1 MRLVLRT
8 LGLMALLLVS
18 PAIAWAQVT
27 LAGVVTDNSGA
38 VLPGVT
44 VEASSSA
51 LIEKVRTAVTDGSGR
66 YRIESLQPGTYAVT
80 FSLAGFAPQK
90 RDGVILTGSG
100 VITIN
105 GELRVGGVQETITVT
120 GESPIVDVAS
130 TKRELTLDNETM
142 RSLPSV
148 RSYSYLLNTVPGM
161 TSNITDVN
169 TGPVFAIFPVHGGRG
184 VESRLTVEGMNIS
197 NPPGGNQPPNYTAD
211 IGNAQ
216 EVSVLT
222 SGGLGE
228 AETAGVQMNIV
239 PKQGGNTMS
248 GLVAGSG
255 FSKAMQSNNYTEEL
269 RLKGAG
275 TPNPT
280 YHVYDFNAAVGGPII
295 KDKLWYYMSV
305 RQQGSRRNIL
315 NVYYN
320 QNVGNASQFYY
331 SPDFSKPAY
340 YDRMW
345 ENYTP
350 RITYQATQKNK
361 LTFSWDEQPVCRTC
375 TGTANFS
382 GSPGATT
389 APDAD
394 GHGEFSPQRIQTAR
408 WTSPMTNKLL
418 LEAGLG
424 NTYYQWGVRELVPN
438 PGRNLVRITDNAT
451 IINQTGSVGAMT
463 YRSQNWLVNKTDG
476 ANWFLYSSYITGSHS
491 LKFGYQGNW
500 WKDDRAEFTND
511 QSLAYTLTG
520 GARAADGTFI
530 PSRPSL
536 ITEYANP
543 YFNNARAMMNS
554 FFAQDQWTLKRLTL
568 QGALRYDHPWSWFP
582 AVDQPKSRFFPG
594 VHFDQADGV
603 TGYHDITPRVGA
615 AYDVFGNGKTALKVN
630 LGKYLQGASVGN
642 LLSQANPSLR
652 IPGGATA
659 GFANPSV
666 TRSWIDANR
675 DFVPQCDLTIP
686 GPQNLAA
693 NLVTPLDPTVD
704 SCGQISN
711 LLFGS
716 NQFVGATID
725 PQLTHGW
732 GIRPSDWS
740 FGASIQQEI
749 LPRASVE
756 VGYYRRVFTMFT
768 TGGVVND
775 DLNIGPS
782 DMTAFMVNVPTD
794 SLGRLPNGNSQQVGP
809 LFNKTPAAATRPQNL
824 LLRST
829 KDIGDDRRVFNGVDV
844 TFNVRNVKGVTFSG
858 GTSTGKVENDWCDIR
873 NAVPENG
880 NFATNP
886 YCNVSSPFQTSFN
899 GQASYVIPRADVL
912 VSTVYRDRPILN
924 GTPNNAST
932 DQLGGSL
939 PANFSINPASATDAT
954 AQAIAQQIGRPL
966 TGGLITVNVVAPGT
980 FYPGRN
986 RQLDLSFKKIV
997 RLGRQ
1002 RLTGGLDVYNVMN
1015 QNTVLFYNTTFVPN
1029 VAGYLAPFAYMNP
1042 RVFRLAAEYSW

>member
-44 VEASSSA
+44 VEASSPA
-51 LIEKVRTAVTDGSGR
+51 QIEKVRTAVTDGSGR

-80 FSLAGFAPQK
+80 FSLSGFSAQK
-90 RDGVILTGSG
+90 RDGVILSGSG
-100 VITIN
+100 VVTVN
-105 GELRVGGVQETITVT
+105 GDLRVGGVQETITVT
-120 GESPIVDVAS
+120 GQTPVVDIAS

-248 GLVAGSG
+248 GLIAGSG
-255 FSKAMQSNNYTEEL
+255 FSKGMQSNNYTEEL

-305 RQQGSRRNIL
+305 REQGSRRNIL

-320 QNVGNASQFYY
+320 QNAGNASQFFYN
-331 SPDFSKPAY
+331 PDFSKPAY

-375 TGTANFS
+375 SGTANFS

-394 GHGEFSPQRIQTAR
+394 GHGEFSPQRVQTAR
-408 WTSPMTNKLL
+408 WTSPWTNKLL

-424 NTYYQWGVRELVPN
+424 NTYYQWGVRELDPN
-438 PGRNLVRITDNAT
+438 PGRNLVRITDTAT
-451 IINQTGSVGAMT
+451 IINQTGSVGTMT

-491 LKFGYQGNW
+491 MKFGYQGNW
-500 WKDDRAEFTND
+500 WKDDRAEYTND
-511 QSLAYTLTG
+511 QSLAYTFTG
-520 GARAADGTFI
+520 GGRNPDGTF
-530 PSRPSL
+530 RPSTPSS

-582 AVDQPKSRFFPG
+582 AVDQPRGRFFPG

-603 TGYHDITPRVGA
+603 TGYNDITPRMGA
-615 AYDVFGNGKTALKVN
+615 AYDVLGNGKTALKVN
-630 LGKYLQGASVGN
+630 VGKYLQGASVGN
-642 LLSQANPSLR
+642 LLSGANPSLR
-652 IPGGATA
+652 IPGGAAA

-666 TRSWIDANR
+666 TRTWQDTNTNFIPD
-675 DFVPQCDLTIP
+675 CDLSNP
-686 GPQNLAA
+686 GAQSPAI
-693 NLVTPLDPTVD
+693 TGSIDT
-704 SCGQISN
+704 CGAISN
-711 LLFGS
+711 PLFGS
-716 NQFVGATID
+716 NQFVGAQID
-725 PQLTHGW
+725 PQLTHGG

-768 TGGVVND
+768 TGGVVTDNLNVGPND
-775 DLNIGPS
+775 LTPYFL
-782 DMTAFMVNVPTD
+782 TAPRD
-794 SLGRLPNGNSQQVGP
+794 SRLPNGGGQQIGP
-809 LFNKTPAAATRPQNL
+809 IYNLTPAAFVAPQNL

-886 YCNVSSPFQTSFN
+886 YCNVKSPFQTSFN

-912 VSTVYRDRPILN
+912 VSTVYRDRVILN

-939 PANFSINPASATDAT
+939 PATFTYTATDAT
-954 AQAIAQQIGRPL
+954 GQAIAQQIGRNL
-966 TGGLITVNVVAPGT
+966 TGGPFGVNLVTPGT

-986 RQLDLSFKKIV
+986 RQLDLSFKKIL
-997 RLGRQ
+997 RFGRQ
-1002 RLTGGLDVYNVMN
+1002 RLTGGLDIYNVMN
-1015 QNTVLFYNTTFVPN
+1015 QNTILFYNTAIVPN
-1029 VAGYLAPFAYMNP
+1029 VTGYLAPFAYMNP
-1042 RVFRLAAEYSW
+1042 RVFRLAAEIAW

>member
-1 MRLVLRT
+1 
-8 LGLMALLLVS
+8 MALLLVS
-18 PAIAWAQVT
+18 PAVSWAQVT

-44 VEASSSA
+44 VEASSPA

-80 FSLAGFAPQK
+80 FTLSGFAAQK
-90 RDGVILTGSG
+90 RDGVILSGSG
-100 VITIN
+100 VVTVN
-105 GELRVGGVQETITVT
+105 GDLRVGGVQETITVT
-120 GESPIVDVAS
+120 GESPVVDIAS

-142 RSLPSV
+142 RSLPAV
-148 RSYSYLLNTVPGM
+148 RAYSYLLNTVPGM
-161 TSNITDVN
+161 TTNITDVN

-239 PKQGGNTMS
+239 PKQGGNTIS

-255 FSKAMQSNNYTEEL
+255 FSKGMQSNNYTDEL

-280 YHVYDFNAAVGGPII
+280 YHVYDFNAAIGGPIV

-305 RQQGSRRNIL
+305 REQGSRRNIL

-331 SPDFSKPAY
+331 NPDFSKPAY

-350 RITYQATQKNK
+350 RITYQANQKNK
-361 LTFSWDEQPVCRTC
+361 ITFSWDEQPVCRTC
-375 TGTANFS
+375 SGTANFS

-394 GHGEFSPQRIQTAR
+394 GHGEFSPQRVQTAR
-408 WTSPMTNKLL
+408 WTSPWTNKLL

-424 NTYYQWGVRELVPN
+424 NTYYQWGVRELDPN
-438 PGRNLVRITDNAT
+438 PGRNLVRITDTAT
-451 IINQTGSVGAMT
+451 IINPTGSVGTMT

-491 LKFGYQGNW
+491 MKFGYQGNW
-500 WKDDRAEFTND
+500 WKDDRAEYTND

-520 GARAADGTFI
+520 GGRNPDGSF
-530 PSRPSL
+530 RPSTPSS

-543 YFNNARAMMNS
+543 YFNNARARMDS

-582 AVDQPKSRFFPG
+582 AVDQPRGRFFPG

-603 TGYHDITPRVGA
+603 TGYNDITPRMGA
-615 AYDVFGNGKTALKVN
+615 AYDVLGNGKTALKVN
-630 LGKYLQGASVGN
+630 VGKYLQGASVGN
-642 LLSQANPSLR
+642 LLSGANPSLR
-652 IPGGATA
+652 IPGGAAA

-666 TRSWIDANR
+666 TRTWQDTNTNFIPD
-675 DFVPQCDLTIP
+675 CDLSNP
-686 GPQNLAA
+686 GAQSP
-693 NLVTPLDPTVD
+693 VTTGSIDT
-704 SCGQISN
+704 CGAISN
-711 LLFGS
+711 PLFGS
-716 NQFVGATID
+716 NQFVGAQID

-768 TGGVVND
+768 TGGVVTDNLNVGPND
-775 DLNIGPS
+775 LTPY
-782 DMTAFMVNVPTD
+782 MLTAPRD
-794 SLGRLPNGNSQQVGP
+794 ARLPNGGGQQIGP
-809 LFNKTPAAATRPQNL
+809 IYNLTPAAFLAPQNL

-829 KDIGDDRRVFNGVDV
+829 KDIGDDRRTFDGVDV

-858 GTSTGKVENDWCDIR
+858 GTSTGKVHNDWCDIR

-880 NFATNP
+880 TFATNP
-886 YCNVSSPFQTSFN
+886 YCDVSSPFQTSFN
-899 GQASYVIPRADVL
+899 GQASYVIPKADVL
-912 VSTVYRDRPILN
+912 LSTVYRDRVILN

-939 PANFSINPASATDAT
+939 PATFTYTATDAT
-954 AQAIAQQIGRPL
+954 GQSIAQQIGRNL
-966 TGGLITVNVVAPGT
+966 TGGPFSVNLVTPGD

-986 RQLDLSFKKIV
+986 RQLDLSFKKII

-1002 RLTGGLDVYNVMN
+1002 RLTGGLDIYNVMN
-1015 QNTVLFYNTTFVPN
+1015 QNTILFYNTAIVPN
-1029 VAGYLAPFAYMNP
+1029 VNGYLAPFAYMNP
-1042 RVFRLAAEYSW
+1042 RVFRLAGEFAW